1 MEKRMLEQRD
11 LLGFGDRQTVQADLD
26 RVLMMAFGRAMDVS
40 GLTPMAVMNAMANAF
55 GAVYRQVAEH
65 HQNQECPCGWQPA
78 SAEDIE
84 LLQSALETAAKLQ
97 QADRLLTMQVM
108 GRA

>member
-1 MEKRMLEQRD
+1 MLEQQD
-11 LLGFGDRQTVQADLD
+11 VFGFGDRRTVQADLD

-65 HQNQECPCGWQPA
+65 HQREQCPCGWQPA
-78 SAEDIE
+78 SAQDIE
-84 LLQSALETAAKLQ
+84 LLQSALETAATLTP
-97 QADRLLTMQVM
+97 ADRLLTMPVL